1 MHRLL
6 CPYALFAWQWLCS
19 KPIGESIS
27 FPCVSPAQT
36 GFTYYKWIGE
46 AKLQKIFANIQKTES
61 FESRYLMEPAD
72 KLALTGEQIFDAR
85 CALALLSEATENV
98 RAHYVRRDKARTF
111 ELLKAS

>member
-1 MHRLL
+1 MYFLELGSPRVRRSRRKGACASDCTLKRGGQ
-6 CPYALFAWQWLCS
+6 YTFV
-19 KPIGESIS
+19 S
-27 FPCVSPAQT
+27 FDA
-36 GFTYYKWIGE
+36 
-46 AKLQKIFANIQKTES
+46 ES
-61 FESRYLMEPAD
+61 FENRYLMEPAD